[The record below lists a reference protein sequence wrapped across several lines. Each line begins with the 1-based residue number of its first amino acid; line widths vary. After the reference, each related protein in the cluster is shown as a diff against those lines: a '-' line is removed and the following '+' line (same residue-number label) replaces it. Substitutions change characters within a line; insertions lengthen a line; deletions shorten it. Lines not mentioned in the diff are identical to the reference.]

1 MTQRETQ
8 RLSEPLR
15 MMKRL
20 WVGAAVLV
28 LGACGG
34 EQRTPGDMKA
44 GETSGGE
51 QLTLTGAG
59 ATFPMPIYSKW
70 FSEYAKTNPV
80 RVNYASV
87 GSGAGIRQITE
98 GTVDFGASDAPMSD
112 EELAKKPGILHVPT
126 VMGAVAVTYNVP
138 GLTQPLRLDGAT
150 LAAVYMGV
158 VKKWND
164 PRIAALNPG
173 VALPNT
179 DILPVYRT
187 DGSGTT
193 YVFTDYLSAV
203 SPEWLQAVG
212 KGKSVQW
219 PAGLGAKGNEGVTGQ
234 VRQSPGSIGYVE
246 LAYALE
252 NQLPAAALRNA
263 SGAFVQPNTASTSAA
278 ASTMDEAIT
287 QHPDLRLSVVNALG
301 ADAYPIASLTYL
313 LIPGQIEDC
322 ARANALTT
330 LVRWALNDGA
340 AMATELHYAALPD
353 GLRTQAL
360 AKLATVTCGANRQ
373 ATTGS

>member
-1 MTQRETQ
+1 
-8 RLSEPLR
+8 
-15 MMKRL
+15 MKRL
-20 WVGAAVLV
+20 WAGAAALV
-28 LGACGG
+28 LAACGG
-34 EQRTPGDMKA
+34 DERGATPGGMKA
-44 GETSGGE
+44 TETPSGD

-70 FSEYAKTNPV
+70 FSEYAKSHPV

-112 EELAKKPGILHVPT
+112 EELTKKPDILHVPT

-138 GLTQPLRLDGAT
+138 ELTQPLRLDGAT
-150 LAAVYMGV
+150 LAAIFMGEI
-158 VKKWND
+158 KKWND
-164 PRIAALNPG
+164 PRIAGLNPG
-173 VALPNT
+173 VALPTT

-193 YVFTDYLSAV
+193 YVFTDYLPTV
-203 SPEWLQAVG
+203 SPQWQQAVG

-246 LAYALE
+246 LAYAME

-263 SGAFVQPNTASTSAA
+263 AGSFVQPSPASTSAA
-278 ASTMDEAIT
+278 AATLDEALT
-287 QHPDLRLSVVNALG
+287 QHPDLRLSVVNAIG
-301 ADAYPIASLTYL
+301 AQAYPIASLTFL
-313 LIPGQIEDC
+313 LIPTQIEDC
-322 ARANALTT
+322 PKAQALTN

-340 AMATELHYAALPD
+340 TMATELHYAALPD
-353 GLRTQAL
+353 ALRARSL
-360 AKLATVTCGANRQ
+360 AKLDMVTCGANRQ
-373 ATTGS
+373 PVAGS